1 MSGLLQNH
9 IRPLGAESLAAIEA
23 RGFDAEEFLKL
34 DLGVGELADRPDQLA
49 IPYREQGQVVAI
61 RTGAFTKG
69 IVGLQGGR
77 WLGMSVP
84 PLYNVDCLR
93 DASLADEPLI
103 VVEGELACWAA
114 LSAGFRRCI
123 GLPTSLAKGGGRQP
137 HLEAAADLIRDI
149 PRAVICTFDDEHGQ
163 ALRSHIADTIG
174 AVRCQWVSYPQG
186 CSDLPA
192 TLRKFKARGVQETI
206 QRARWYSMPGFYSMS
221 ELPEPPVNPAYG
233 TGIVGLDDHMR
244 LRRGDLTIISG
255 VPGAGKTTFANEVFS
270 RLALARGF
278 RTIWASFEQR
288 TKPDHRSSLR
298 TFHAGKPET
307 IMSPAEKAAADAW
320 IDEHFRFLVPDDE
333 TEASLDWL
341 LDMLGAAVTR
351 FDPFAIVIDPW
362 NALEHRRPQ
371 GMTTTEYTGVS
382 IERIKRFAR
391 KRRVHVAVVAHPA
404 KMQRNRDGEYPKPT
418 LYDIADSAHWAN
430 KADLGVM
437 VWRKTGDTEAEIAVV
452 KSRYYRELGTPGAVK
467 GIYDQSTARLTIT
480 DDGGMRGEV

>member
-1 MSGLLQNH
+1 MTSLLQNY
-9 IRPLGAESLAAIEA
+9 INPLGVESLAAIEA

-34 DLGVGELADRPDQLA
+34 DLGVGELADHPGALA
-49 IPYREQGQVVAI
+49 IPYKEQNQVVAI
-61 RTGAFTKG
+61 HTGTFTQG
-69 IVGLQGGR
+69 IAGLQGGR
-77 WLGMSVP
+77 WLGMSIP
-84 PLYNVDCLR
+84 PLYNGDCLR

-103 VVEGELACWAA
+103 VVEGEVAVWAA
-114 LSAGFRRCI
+114 QSAGFRRCV
-123 GLPTSLAKGGGRQP
+123 GLPTSLKGQDGRQP
-137 HLEAAADLIRDI
+137 HLEAVADLLRGI
-149 PRAVICTFDDEHGQ
+149 PRVVICTFDDEHGQ
-163 ALRSHIADTIG
+163 ALRANIADTIG
-174 AVRCQWVSYPQG
+174 AVRCQWVTYPQG
-186 CSDLPA
+186 CSDLPG
-192 TLRKFKARGVQETI
+192 TLRKFGARGVQETI
-206 QRARWYSMPGFYSMS
+206 ARARWYSMPGFYSMS
-221 ELPEPPVNPAYG
+221 ELPEPPLNPAHG

-255 VPGAGKTTFANEVFS
+255 VPGAGKTTFANEVFC
-270 RLALARGF
+270 RLALSRGF

-288 TKPDHRSSLR
+288 SKPDHRTSLR

-320 IDEHFRFLVPDDE
+320 IDEHFRFLVPDDD

-362 NALEHRRPQ
+362 NALEHKRPN
-371 GMTTTEYTGVS
+371 GMTMTEYTGVA

-467 GIYDQSTARLTIT
+467 GIYEQNTARLTST
-480 DDGGMRGEV
+480 DDGGMQ

>member
-9 IRPLGAESLAAIEA
+9 IRPLSPETLVAIEA

-34 DLGVGELADRPDQLA
+34 DLGVGELADRPGVLA
-49 IPYREQGQVVAI
+49 IPYREQGQVVAVH
-61 RTGAFTKG
+61 TGTFAKG

-93 DASLADEPLI
+93 DVSLADQPLI
-103 VVEGELACWAA
+103 VVEGEMACWAA
-114 LSAGFRRCI
+114 LAAGFRRCV
-123 GLPTSLAKGGGRQP
+123 GLPASVAGEGRQL
-137 HLEAAADLIRDI
+137 HLETAADLLKDI

-163 ALRSHIADTIG
+163 ALRANIADTIG

-186 CSDLPA
+186 CSDLPS
-192 TLRKFKARGVQETI
+192 TLRKFQARGVQETI
-206 QRARWYSMPGFYSMS
+206 ARARWYSMPGFYSMS
-221 ELPEPPVNPAYG
+221 ELPEPPLNPAYG

-255 VPGAGKTTFANEVFS
+255 VPGAGKTTFANEVFC
-270 RLALARGF
+270 RLALSRGF

-288 TKPDHRSSLR
+288 SKPDHRTSLR

-320 IDEHFRFLVPDDE
+320 IDEHFRFLVPDDD

-362 NALEHRRPQ
+362 NALEHKRPPA
-371 GMTTTEYTGVS
+371 MTTTEYTGVS

-467 GIYDQSTARLTIT
+467 GIYDQNTARLTIT
-480 DDGGMRGEV
+480 DDGGMRGQV

>member
-1 MSGLLQNH
+1 MSELLQNY
-9 IRPLGAESLAAIEA
+9 IRPLGVESLAAIEA

-34 DLGVGELADRPDQLA
+34 DLGVGELADHPGALA
-49 IPYREQGQVVAI
+49 VPYREQGQVVAI
-61 RTGAFTKG
+61 HTGAFTKG
-69 IVGLQGGR
+69 VVGLQGGR

-84 PLYNVDCLR
+84 PLYNVDCLQH
-93 DASLADEPLI
+93 AALADEPLI
-103 VVEGELACWAA
+103 VVEGEMAVWAA

-123 GLPTSLAKGGGRQP
+123 GLPASLARKGRQP
-137 HLEAAADLIRDI
+137 HLEAASDLLRDI

-163 ALRSHIADTIG
+163 ALRANIADTIG
-174 AVRCQWVSYPQG
+174 PVRCQWVAYPQG
-186 CSDLPA
+186 CSDLPS

-206 QRARWYSMPGFYSMS
+206 ARARWYSMPGFYSMT
-221 ELPEPPVNPAYG
+221 ELPEPPINPAFG

-255 VPGAGKTTFANEVFS
+255 VPGAGKTTFANEVFC

-288 TKPDHRSSLR
+288 SKPDHRTSLR

-307 IMSPAEKAAADAW
+307 IMSPAEKEAADAW
-320 IDEHFRFLVPDDE
+320 IDEHFRFLVPDDD

-351 FDPFAIVIDPW
+351 FDPFAVVIDPW
-362 NALEHRRPQ
+362 NALEHKRQQ
-371 GMTTTEYTGVS
+371 GMTTTEYTGVA

-467 GIYDQSTARLTIT
+467 GIYDQNTARLTIT
-480 DDGGMRGEV
+480 DDGGMRGQG